1 MKMRYSSATAIAMF
15 VGLCAPL
22 RAEEIVSY
30 NLAGQPGNQ
39 PFNVPAVVASNT
51 TGLNLTRSAGL
62 TAAAA
67 GNSISSSAWNVVGRY
82 YSFGFTVSTGFQV
95 DLTNLQVGSRSS
107 NTGPKYL
114 VLYSSVDNFTTPLA
128 TITHIPAPAD
138 PPGSPIPFIN
148 SDINLSSLTGLTGT
162 VEFRLR
168 VDESKQM
175 VNESLAIASTGT
187 CRLTNFFA
195 PSGDPPANT
204 DTGGFRINGTVSPV
218 GGGATV
224 VGSFAYHT
232 AYPGTSNDKV
242 DASKQLFKQS
252 TGTAVPLEMNNLI
265 NSKQGIT
272 GVGFDVDGLA
282 NGAGLSAS
290 DFVFKMSPQNVFDG
304 DLVVGWVDTPAPSS
318 ISVTAGSPDRI
329 IIEWPDN
336 SIENRWLKVT
346 MKATANTGLAEDCVF
361 YLGHLRGESTGP
373 SLGKFTVLVAD
384 ILNVRSNL
392 TASQPA
398 SGMEDIDKS
407 GTVLVADILETR
419 SNLAKELT
427 QIQVPGSPPES

>member
-1 MKMRYSSATAIAMF
+1 MF
-15 VGLCAPL
+15 IGLSGSL
-22 RAEEIVSY
+22 KGQEIVRY
-30 NLAGQPGNQ
+30 NLFGQPGTQLSNAPEFTASNITGDILLQ
-39 PFNVPAVVASNT
+39 RSPGGIVPSTGVNSMASNT
-51 TGLNLTRSAGL
+51 WA
-62 TAAAA
+62 
-67 GNSISSSAWNVVGRY
+67 VGQY
-82 YSFGFTVSTGFQV
+82 YSFGFTVNAGYQV
-95 DLTNLQVGSRSS
+95 DLTNLQIGTRSS
-107 NTGPKYL
+107 STGPKFL
-114 VLYSSVDNFTTPLA
+114 VLYSSVDGFTTPLA
-128 TITHIPAPAD
+128 TITHPSVVA
-138 PPGSPIPFIN
+138 FVN
-148 SDINLSSLTGLTGT
+148 SDINLSSLTGLTGS

-168 VDESKQM
+168 VDENKKALD
-175 VNESLAIASTGT
+175 ETPIAATGT
-187 CRLTNFFA
+187 NRVTNFFA

-252 TGTAVPLEMNNLI
+252 TGLAVPLEMNHLI

-304 DLVVGWVDTPAPSS
+304 DLVSGWVDAPAPTA
-318 ISVTAGSPDRI
+318 ITVNAGSPDRI

-361 YLGHLRGESTGP
+361 YLGHLRGEGTGP
-373 SLGKFTVLVAD
+373 SAGKFTVLVAD

-398 SGMEDIDKS
+398 SGMADIDKS